1 MASITVRIP
10 DELKKE
16 LQEIGINISEVT
28 RKALEAEVKKIQEQ
42 RAQEAAQK
50 LSQLLSDIPDEEII
64 KTIRETREQ
73 R

>member
-10 DELKKE
+10 DELKKQ
-16 LQEIGINISEVT
+16 LQETGINISEVT

-42 RAQEAAQK
+42 RAQEAAKK
-50 LSQLLSDIPDEEII
+50 LSQLLSEVPDDEII

>member
-16 LQEIGINISEVT
+16 LQETGINISEVT

-42 RAQEAAQK
+42 RAQEAAKK
-50 LSQLLSDIPDEEII
+50 LSKLLREVPDEEII

>member
-1 MASITVRIP
+1 MASITVRIT
-10 DELKKE
+10 DELKKQ
-16 LQEIGINISEVT
+16 LQETGINISEVT

-42 RAQEAAQK
+42 RAQEAAKK
-50 LSQLLSDIPDEEII
+50 LSQLLSDVPDEEII